1 MGRMLAITL
10 LLFVGAGAAGA
21 GYVDTP
27 ECRRDLGAMEL
38 NFAETLHRL
47 DRARLAAQGEKCAA
61 YRHHVVVMQRA
72 SDVFARCATGH
83 ERGENV
89 GQMIGSIEDVSLLIR
104 ERCMPH

>member
-1 MGRMLAITL
+1 MRRRLAIAL
-10 LLFVGAGAAGA
+10 LLSVGTGAARA
-21 GYVDTP
+21 DYVDTP
-27 ECRRDLGAMEL
+27 ECRRDLGAMET

-47 DRARLAAQGEKCAA
+47 DRARQAALGEKCAA

-72 SDVFARCATGH
+72 SDVFARCATGQ
-83 ERGENV
+83 ERGENI